1 MIFDTILC
9 KAPLRLSCWS
19 HSCVKLQKHP
29 TLLCVRLLCEHRNA
43 CEQLTSRYFSLFF
56 SGFWQIPSH
65 HAHAV
70 TPIVH
75 VLQLCVLPDSIPS
88 LFLTDKHTKQ
98 PLQQSSINSYMHTAF
113 CCAFKRQAAVYRLQR
128 GSPTRCMHTN
138 LPHAPALLG
147 PLSTYG
153 AGEWPF
159 LSRWGTK
166 NHKVSRKLD

>member
-43 CEQLTSRYFSLFF
+43 CEQLSLRYFSLFF

-98 PLQQSSINSYMHTAF
+98 PLQQSSINSYMHTCILLCFQKASS
-113 CCAFKRQAAVYRLQR
+113 CIQ
-128 GSPTRCMHTN
+128 
-138 LPHAPALLG
+138 APARISHSLYAHQ
-147 PLSTYG
+147 PAPCSSTPRPPEHLWG
-153 AGEWPF
+153 RRVAFPVQVGNQESQGEQ
-159 LSRWGTK
+159 K
-166 NHKVSRKLD
+166 A